1 MSLSHKLKGW
11 LALLGAFGSAVAGLA
26 GIVSP
31 TVAAIGSAVAAVV
44 QALTDPVVRFNVME
58 RASDPRD
65 GF

>member
-1 MSLSHKLKGW
+1 
-11 LALLGAFGSAVAGLA
+11 VAGLA

-31 TVAAIGSAVAAVV
+31 TLAAIGSAVAAVV
-44 QALTDPVVRFNVME
+44 QALTDPVVRFNVTE